1 MGNFDATIPA
11 TREEIPAS
19 PEETLAAWFLEQA
32 NSCCREGDLLELAT
46 NPLGAS
52 KFCREG
58 ENCLSPDPETT
69 DWKALRNEYAKRF
82 RFVHLVATGTY
93 GELVTSIE
101 TVRYLLRASGIVVI
115 SGYRAGNNPAT
126 AAAVWHSVLA
136 GTLRPIC
143 TTRQRFYGMWG
154 DAAPIQNELLVW
166 MASHVSGYAA
176 EVHHIARHRLLHLN
190 IT

>member
-32 NSCCREGDLLELAT
+32 GSCCREGDVLELGPTA
-46 NPLGAS
+46 LGAS
-52 KFCREG
+52 RFCREG
-58 ENCLSPDPETT
+58 ESYLTPDLSTT
-69 DWKALRNEYAKRF
+69 DWKALRNEYTKRF
-82 RFVHLVATGTY
+82 RFVHLMATGGY
-93 GELVTSIE
+93 DELLTGIE
-101 TVRYLLRASGIVVI
+101 TVRFLLRANGIFVI
-115 SGYRAGNNPAT
+115 SGYRTGDNPAS
-126 AAAVWHSVLA
+126 AAAVWQSVLA

-154 DAAPIQNELLVW
+154 DAGPIQNELLVW
-166 MASHVSGYAA
+166 MAGHVSGYAA
-176 EVHHIARHRLLHLN
+176 EVHNIARHRLLHLN